1 MRKNVTIEKSITIKC
16 VLKGNVTDMESFI
29 DTMEGVIASKFKSD
43 FKRIDYEL
51 EDDTLYVSYNVE
63 VDAVHLHIDATR
75 LDPAEDEIEFF
86 EEFFCLDKV
95 LNATFN
101 DVNFIVTEDSDYKL
115 VA

>member
-16 VLKGNVTDMESFI
+16 ILKCDVTDMESFI
-29 DTMEGVIASKFKSD
+29 DSMEGVIASKFKSD

-95 LNATFN
+95 LNDAF
-101 DVNFIVTEDSDYKL
+101 DDAKFIVTEDSDYKL